1 MTAQKLEA
9 APLARCAIARS
20 AAPPARDQREVHAF
34 QWAALRLS
42 ACAGRRKPRA
52 WGQRQAGGQYF
63 ATPPG
68 QGLARVDAV
77 RKVRKGR
84 VVRLPRWRDMP
95 GRRPDGHRDHAA
107 MRGQTAQAPVL
118 TPTLAQAL

>member
-52 WGQRQAGGQYF
+52 WGQRAGWRGKKREER
-63 ATPPG
+63 A
-68 QGLARVDAV
+68 GLAACRAGVTCPGVDPMGIETMPQCVAK
-77 RKVRKGR
+77 RPK
-84 VVRLPRWRDMP
+84 PRC
-95 GRRPDGHRDHAA
+95 
-107 MRGQTAQAPVL
+107 
-118 TPTLAQAL
+118 

>member
-52 WGQRQAGGQYF
+52 WGQRAGSIS
-63 ATPPG
+63 
-68 QGLARVDAV
+68 
-77 RKVRKGR
+77 
-84 VVRLPRWRDMP
+84 PRTP
-95 GRRPDGHRDHAA
+95 GRDWRGSMPSEKSEKAGLSACRAGVTCPGVDPMGIETMPQCVAKRPKPRC
-107 MRGQTAQAPVL
+107 
-118 TPTLAQAL
+118 